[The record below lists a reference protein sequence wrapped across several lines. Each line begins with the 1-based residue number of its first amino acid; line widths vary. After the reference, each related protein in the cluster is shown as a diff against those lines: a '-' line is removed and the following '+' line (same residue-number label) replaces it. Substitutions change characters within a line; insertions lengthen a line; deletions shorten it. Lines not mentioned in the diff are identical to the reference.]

1 MMTCVN
7 FWEMS
12 TFVRTQKMVNYAC
25 EGRSQGKLWWRLIA
39 ILTCKSFVILHVQPS
54 SKAKYRFKTDGKH
67 VPREKD
73 EKEFGKMYP
82 KLNIG
87 SRPMANKY
95 HERKTKRT
103 LERCRKCMKLWKKW
117 SKWNQC
123 ILVRLLRAKSG
134 CAWCFLPCVSTSV
147 WSRGKLKGPCL
158 FRSRSA
164 SHLADFWVNE
174 I

>member
-1 MMTCVN
+1 MNMHEGEI
-7 FWEMS
+7 WLYS
-12 TFVRTQKMVNYAC
+12 VRSFPQVWVWTHLLGPDRWWWTMPRKGEVRGNSDGGSYRYWRAN
-25 EGRSQGKLWWRLIA
+25 RS
-39 ILTCKSFVILHVQPS
+39 SYYMFNLH
-54 SKAKYRFKTDGKH
+54 
-67 VPREKD
+67 
-73 EKEFGKMYP
+73 P

-87 SRPMANKY
+87 SRPVANKY

-103 LERCRKCMKLWKKW
+103 LERRRKCMKLWKRG
-117 SKWNQC
+117 SRWNQC

-164 SHLADFWVNE
+164 SHLVDFWVNE